1 MIAGTLTYCRL
12 LVHDPPKNGYQLVF
26 YSYLQK
32 DSYFIPDDKVPQ
44 PLVKHLSS
52 VDVSGKYEDPEGIQ
66 AA

>member
-12 LVHDPPKNGYQLVF
+12 LVDDPPKNGYQLVF